1 MYWTAA
7 PLNFMATKKALLKEG
22 LFVLLFKKACAV

>member
-7 PLNFMATKKALLKEG
+7 PLNLMVTKKALLKEG
-22 LFVLLFKKACAV
+22 LFDVFKTHGAV